1 MRRDEPS
8 APWLRSISS
17 KKQMKRSIAGLVG
30 FRNDEWNVLEK
41 ITLARERPPQP
52 VNFHEKYMA
61 DMGFGV

>member
-1 MRRDEPS
+1 
-8 APWLRSISS
+8 
-17 KKQMKRSIAGLVG
+17 MKRSIAGLVG